1 MTDKLDGLSMDI
13 EQAQRDKLQA
23 VFPECFTEGRLDIDK
38 LLSLCGE
45 YIADDF
51 EKYEFKW
58 KGKSDCLRLA
68 QKRSTAT
75 LRPCPA
81 ESVNFDTTQNLYIE
95 GDNLEV
101 LKLLQKS
108 YFRKV
113 KMIYIDPPYNTG
125 NDFVYEDD
133 FADPLA
139 RYKEVTEQ
147 TTKSNPE
154 TMGRYHTNWLNMMY
168 PRLRLAAN
176 LLRDDGVIFISIDD
190 VELDNLKKLCNEVFG
205 EKNFVA
211 CLVYDKNRK
220 NDAKYFSVGHEYML
234 VYFKSAATMNE
245 RGTILRMTKEGVE
258 EVKFKQ
264 QDFQTA
270 AVAAVCALFDGQQ
283 KETST
288 FSMEKSGS
296 QMRLFQDMGVANAL
310 YIGDERIIEN
320 MQAVQRRHNLPQTAE
335 LQGRQFSVEM
345 ETGTGKTYV
354 YTKTIYELNR
364 LYGFTKFIIVVPS
377 VAIREG
383 VYKSLQVTQEHFS
396 AIYDNAP
403 CRYFIY
409 NSAKLSD
416 VRQFATS
423 TNIEIMIINID
434 AFRKAENVIN
444 QQQDRLNGDAAIRF
458 IQDTNPIVIID
469 EPQSV
474 DNTQKAK
481 DAIASLNPLC
491 VFRYSA
497 THRERVNLLYRLT
510 PVDAYQMGLV
520 KQICVSSNQIAGGY
534 NRPYIR
540 LLSVSNENGFRA
552 RIRRTIEAHLDKE
565 LRYTEKG
572 IKVLSLFF
580 IDEVKK
586 YRTEDGN
593 KGIYAQMFE
602 EVYAELMNLPKYAEL
617 HGRFPADVARVHDG
631 YFSQDKKGN
640 YKNTRGDTL
649 DDYNTYNTIM
659 KDKEWLLSFDC
670 PLRFIFSHS
679 ALKEGWDNPNVFQVC
694 TLIEQKSTLTARQ
707 KVGRGLRLCV
717 NQDGERIEDRNINL
731 LHVMANESF
740 AEFADTLQKEIEDD
754 TGVKF
759 GVLQLGLFSGMVFE
773 EIRTEETPLTEQ
785 QATMLI
791 SHLASEGFIKTEAP
805 TPEVAELPQE
815 LEAAKTKAV
824 ELIARDGGI
833 TPAAI
838 TELTAQ
844 KTVVMQST
852 ISYDNA
858 QTLLTHFEERGYV
871 SKSGKIKD
879 SMKAA
884 LQDGTLELPPQ
895 LENARAQ
902 IVAAIRR
909 ADTRPPIRDASRD
922 VTVKLK
928 KEVTASPEFLE
939 LWDKIKQKTTYRVKI
954 KEDELVRRSV
964 DGLRNM
970 EAIPKARIITQTADI
985 QIDNPGVT
993 YIERGIKTAALED
1006 SYSSL
1011 PNILA
1016 IIGGQ
1021 TLTKR
1026 ATVAEILKQSGRLQ
1040 DFLNN
1045 PQMFIENATQ
1055 IILDVR
1061 RTLAIDGISYKK
1073 LYGEEYYAQEI
1084 FDSAEL
1090 IANLDRNAVAVDHSV
1105 YDYIV
1110 YDSTTVEKPF
1120 ALALDNDPDVKMFF
1134 KLPSRFKVDTPIGTY
1149 NPDWA
1154 VYVEIDGS
1162 KKLYF
1167 ILETKGKTNEL
1178 DLRGREDLKIR
1189 CGKAHFKA
1197 IGSSAELYVAT
1208 KWNDFKVRNI

>member
-1 MTDKLDGLSMDI
+1 MKL
-13 EQAQRDKLQA
+13 
-23 VFPECFTEGRLDIDK
+23 
-38 LLSLCGE
+38 
-45 YIADDF
+45 
-51 EKYEFKW
+51 
-58 KGKSDCLRLA
+58 
-68 QKRSTAT
+68 
-75 LRPCPA
+75 
-81 ESVNFDTTQNLYIE
+81 
-95 GDNLEV
+95 
-101 LKLLQKS
+101 
-108 YFRKV
+108 
-113 KMIYIDPPYNTG
+113 
-125 NDFVYEDD
+125 
-133 FADPLA
+133 
-139 RYKEVTEQ
+139 
-147 TTKSNPE
+147 
-154 TMGRYHTNWLNMMY
+154 
-168 PRLRLAAN
+168 
-176 LLRDDGVIFISIDD
+176 
-190 VELDNLKKLCNEVFG
+190 
-205 EKNFVA
+205 
-211 CLVYDKNRK
+211 
-220 NDAKYFSVGHEYML
+220 
-234 VYFKSAATMNE
+234 
-245 RGTILRMTKEGVE
+245 
-258 EVKFKQ
+258 KFKQ

-423 TNIEIMIINID
+423 ANIEIMIINID

-491 VFRYSA
+491 IFRYSA

-552 RIRRTIEAHLDKE
+552 RIEIDIADKDGNVSRKTITVKQDADLYKLSGNRDLYEGYTISGIDCTPGMEQIELSGVDIIRLGKAIGDVDENTMKRAQIRRTIEAHLDKE

-773 EIRTEETPLTEQ
+773 ESRTEETPLTEQ

-954 KEDELVRRSV
+954 NEDELVRRSV

-1073 LYGEEYYAQEI
+1073 LYGEEYYVQEI